1 MTAYDPRFF
10 DIIRQGIV
18 SSTEQVVPLLYRHLQ
33 PKRLIDVGCGEGW
46 WAHRFASSYGC
57 QVLGVDRDA
66 DVSLTNI
73 PFRHT
78 DLDQPLPDDLG
89 TFDVAISLEVAEHL
103 PPHRANSFVG
113 DLCRLAPVVVFS
125 AAIPGQGGHGHIN
138 EQWPAYWRDT
148 FACYGYTTSGAL
160 RFDLWENPRVENWYS
175 QNLLVA
181 ARHPET
187 YPDLFNTRLAQ
198 VYPLVHPVLYD
209 ARRH

>member
-1 MTAYDPRFF
+1 MTTYDPGFF

-18 SSTEQVVPLLYRHLQ
+18 TSAEQVVPLLYQHLQ
-33 PKRLIDVGCGEGW
+33 PKRLVDVGCGEGW
-46 WAHRFASSYGC
+46 WAHKFAASYGC
-57 QVLGVDRDA
+57 TVLGVDRDA

-73 PFRHT
+73 PFRRA

-89 TFDVAISLEVAEHL
+89 RFDVAISLEVAEHL
-103 PPHRANSFVG
+103 PPHRASSFVG

-148 FACYGYTTSGAL
+148 FACYGYATSGAL
-160 RFDLWENPRVENWYS
+160 RFDLWDNDQVENWYA

-181 ARHPET
+181 TRHPGR
-187 YPDLFNTRLAQ
+187 YPDLFNTRLAR
-198 VYPLVHPVLYD
+198 VYPLVHPMLYD
-209 ARRH
+209 ARRR